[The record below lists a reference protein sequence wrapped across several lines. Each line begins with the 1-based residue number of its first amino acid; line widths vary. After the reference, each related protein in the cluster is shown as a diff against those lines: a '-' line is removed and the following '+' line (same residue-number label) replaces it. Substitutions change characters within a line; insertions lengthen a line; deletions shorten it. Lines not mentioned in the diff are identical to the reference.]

1 MSRLKTIVQT
11 GLGVSL
17 AGFLATST
25 LADDKPDCIDPQ
37 TQMEMTFC
45 AGVDYQEADAAL
57 NALWP
62 DVLAAARLNDEYV
75 GDMAR
80 ERGVPTTVEAL
91 RDAQRAWIR
100 FRDACPPPKISRAAY
115 ADMFGPTTGD
125 KVRLAD
131 TELFIEVE
139 KDFTTYGEEVK
150 FGGGKVIRDGMGQSQ
165 APAPQAR
172 SIP

>member
-1 MSRLKTIVQT
+1 MSRLKMIVQT
-11 GLGVSL
+11 GLGVGL
-17 AGFLATST
+17 AGVLATST

-62 DVLAAARLNDEYV
+62 DVLAAAKLNDEYV

-100 FRDACPPPKISRAAY
+100 FRDAQCEFEAY
-115 ADMFGPTTGD
+115 
-125 KVRLAD
+125 
-131 TELFIEVE
+131 EV
-139 KDFTTYGEEVK
+139 
-150 FGGGKVIRDGMGQSQ
+150 FGGTMQPMVGSLCLARLTRERITLLSQ
-165 APAPQAR
+165 ALQSR
-172 SIP
+172 

>member
-11 GLGVSL
+11 GLGVGL
-17 AGFLATST
+17 AGFLVTST

-100 FRDACPPPKISRAAY
+100 FRDAQCEFEAY
-115 ADMFGPTTGD
+115 
-125 KVRLAD
+125 
-131 TELFIEVE
+131 EV
-139 KDFTTYGEEVK
+139 
-150 FGGGKVIRDGMGQSQ
+150 FGGTMQPMVGSLCLARLTRQRITLLSQ
-165 APAPQAR
+165 ALQSR
-172 SIP
+172 

>member
-11 GLGVSL
+11 GLGVGL
-17 AGFLATST
+17 AGVLATST

-62 DVLAAARLNDEYV
+62 DVLAAAKLNDEYV

-100 FRDACPPPKISRAAY
+100 FRDAQCEFEAY
-115 ADMFGPTTGD
+115 
-125 KVRLAD
+125 
-131 TELFIEVE
+131 EV
-139 KDFTTYGEEVK
+139 
-150 FGGGKVIRDGMGQSQ
+150 FGGTMQPMVGSLCLARLTRERITLLSQ
-165 APAPQAR
+165 ALQSR
-172 SIP
+172 

>member
-1 MSRLKTIVQT
+1 MSRLKMIVQT
-11 GLGVSL
+11 GLGVGL
-17 AGFLATST
+17 AGVLATST

-75 GDMAR
+75 GDMPA
-80 ERGVPTTVEAL
+80 
-91 RDAQRAWIR
+91 
-100 FRDACPPPKISRAAY
+100 KISRAAY
-115 ADMFGPTTGD
+115 AGMYGPTTGD

-139 KDFTTYGEEVK
+139 NATSPPMAK
-150 FGGGKVIRDGMGQSQ
+150 R
-165 APAPQAR
+165 
-172 SIP
+172 

>member
-75 GDMAR
+75 GMPSAPGSGSATLNVNSKPTR
-80 ERGVPTTVEAL
+80 SSAAPCSRWSEACVWRG
-91 RDAQRAWIR
+91 
-100 FRDACPPPKISRAAY
+100 
-115 ADMFGPTTGD
+115 
-125 KVRLAD
+125 
-131 TELFIEVE
+131 
-139 KDFTTYGEEVK
+139 
-150 FGGGKVIRDGMGQSQ
+150 
-165 APAPQAR
+165 
-172 SIP
+172 

>member
-1 MSRLKTIVQT
+1 LV
-11 GLGVSL
+11 LLL
-17 AGFLATST
+17 AAFIFGQRA

-45 AGVDYQEADAAL
+45 AGVDYQEADTAL

-62 DVLAAARLNDEYV
+62 DVLAAAKLNDEYV

-100 FRDACPPPKISRAAY
+100 FRDAQCEFEAY
-115 ADMFGPTTGD
+115 
-125 KVRLAD
+125 
-131 TELFIEVE
+131 EV
-139 KDFTTYGEEVK
+139 
-150 FGGGKVIRDGMGQSQ
+150 FGGTMQPMVGSLCLARLTRERITLLSQ
-165 APAPQAR
+165 ALESR
-172 SIP
+172 

>member
-100 FRDACPPPKISRAAY
+100 FRDAQCEFEAY
-115 ADMFGPTTGD
+115 
-125 KVRLAD
+125 
-131 TELFIEVE
+131 EV
-139 KDFTTYGEEVK
+139 
-150 FGGGKVIRDGMGQSQ
+150 FGGTMQPMVGSLCLARLTRERITLLSQ
-165 APAPQAR
+165 ALQSR
-172 SIP
+172 

>member
-11 GLGVSL
+11 GLGVGL

-91 RDAQRAWIR
+91 RDAQRAWIK
-100 FRDACPPPKISRAAY
+100 FRDAQCEYEAY
-115 ADMFGPTTGD
+115 
-125 KVRLAD
+125 
-131 TELFIEVE
+131 EV
-139 KDFTTYGEEVK
+139 
-150 FGGGKVIRDGMGQSQ
+150 FGGTACSRWLEACVLRD
-165 APAPQAR
+165 
-172 SIP
+172 

>member
-11 GLGVSL
+11 GLGVGL

-62 DVLAAARLNDEYV
+62 DVLAAAKLNDEYV

-100 FRDACPPPKISRAAY
+100 FRDAQCEFEAY
-115 ADMFGPTTGD
+115 
-125 KVRLAD
+125 
-131 TELFIEVE
+131 EV
-139 KDFTTYGEEVK
+139 
-150 FGGGKVIRDGMGQSQ
+150 FGGTMQPMVGSLCLARLTRERITLLSQ
-165 APAPQAR
+165 ALQSR
-172 SIP
+172 